1 MESRLC
7 PVCNKGKVWL
17 RHVRTC
23 SRYCSRT
30 WNTWSPEMQA
40 NAIEASQ
47 SSSIVQ
53 IGEDVGVEEKPSIE
67 KPKFLD
73 IDSTK

>member
-47 SSSIVQ
+47 STSIVDAEPL
-53 IGEDVGVEEKPSIE
+53 IKLPDSSDSAEK
-67 KPKFLD
+67 KPEFL
-73 IDSTK
+73 K